1 MDILESIIAGEDTNG
16 SGKTRVHQRSNKILG
31 MDSIDDRICVC
42 NKCKRVWQK
51 PISGVPKKSF
61 SYYEDFPTIGK
72 KRKTCP
78 KCNQ

>member
-1 MDILESIIAGEDTNG
+1 MNILEAIFSGDDNDG
-16 SGKTRVHQRSNKILG
+16 SGKTRIHKKAQSLFG
-31 MDSIDDRICVC
+31 MNSIDDRICVC

-51 PISGVPKKSF
+51 PISGFPRKSF